1 MHHLRTRN
9 PLLVLD
15 NCEHL
20 IEACSTLVEA
30 LRSCPELASWRP
42 AGRLAFVL
50 IAAGLV
56 AFWRDPIPTSRL
68 VARPVYGVFMSWKV
82 DSPPQGWREAR
93 QRYFRAN
100 VVRGLGSAV
109 AFVCFVVAAITVP
122 L

>member
-1 MHHLRTRN
+1 LDHLRTRN

-56 AFWRDPIPTSRL
+56 AFWCDPIPTSRL

-82 DSPPQGWREAR
+82 DSPPQDRREAR
-93 QRYFRAN
+93 QRYKAGVKSPRPKCST
-100 VVRGLGSAV
+100 L
-109 AFVCFVVAAITVP
+109 